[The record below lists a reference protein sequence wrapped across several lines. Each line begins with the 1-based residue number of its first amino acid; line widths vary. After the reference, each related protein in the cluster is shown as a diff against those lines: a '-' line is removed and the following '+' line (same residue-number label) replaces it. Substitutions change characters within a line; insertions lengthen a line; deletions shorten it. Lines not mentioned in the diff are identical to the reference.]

1 MRCSGVNPTDWKQRQ
16 GPPGAGPLG
25 EFPFLVPNQD
35 GAGDIDGVGQGVDAG
50 RVGERVWVYFAA
62 RNRQFG
68 SAAEYLVLPAEQAV
82 PLPEG
87 ASYEPGAS
95 LGIPALTAH
104 RCLFADGP
112 ISGRTVLVAGGAGAI
127 GHFAIEL
134 AKWKGA
140 QAIATVSGEAKADL
154 ARRAGADV
162 VVNYREP
169 DVAGRVHAAAPEGV
183 QRVVEVALGAN
194 LALDTSVLVPNG
206 AIATYA
212 SDAIDPTLTV
222 SALMRRNT
230 VLRFV
235 MIYTVPPPA
244 LAMAIEE
251 VNAALGDG
259 ALSQLPM
266 LHFPLDEAAAAHQAV
281 EDGAVGKVVIDL

>member
-25 EFPFLVPNQD
+25 EFSFLVPNQD

-87 ASYEPGAS
+87 ASYELGAS

-112 ISGRTVLVAGGAGAI
+112 ISGRTVLVAGGAGAV

-259 ALSQLPM
+259 ALSELPM

>member
-1 MRCSGVNPTDWKQRQ
+1 MSPGVCTP
-16 GPPGAGPLG
+16 
-25 EFPFLVPNQD
+25 
-35 GAGDIDGVGQGVDAG
+35 
-50 RVGERVWVYFAA
+50 
-62 RNRQFG
+62 
-68 SAAEYLVLPAEQAV
+68 
-82 PLPEG
+82 
-87 ASYEPGAS
+87 
-95 LGIPALTAH
+95 
-104 RCLFADGP
+104 
-112 ISGRTVLVAGGAGAI
+112 
-127 GHFAIEL
+127 
-134 AKWKGA
+134 
-140 QAIATVSGEAKADL
+140 
-154 ARRAGADV
+154 RRRG
-162 VVNYREP
+162 
-169 DVAGRVHAAAPEGV
+169 GV

-259 ALSQLPM
+259 ALSELPM